1 MPALDFTEIA
11 VPTAGSGRDVFE
23 LFARDVLDLLG
34 FKVLEGPD
42 RGADGGRD
50 LLVEELRTGVG
61 GETRVRW
68 VVSCKHKAH
77 SGGSV
82 NPNDESDIQD
92 RLNTHQCAAFLG
104 FYSTVPSAGLTGKLS
119 GAVGKFE
126 HQIFDPERIERAL
139 LGSADGV
146 RLAKRYFPRSVTA
159 WQATSKGPA
168 RIFAE
173 IADIKCDY
181 CDKSLVA
188 PELHGIVS
196 IWHPYDD
203 TRVNSDRTEHIY
215 FACKGVC
222 DDRLRAPLRAERM
235 IDGWEDIPDLAIPTV
250 YLRWVMSLLNELQGG
265 KTYSDQAFDKMK
277 DLLLNLFPLV
287 CRHPSDQDTER
298 VRALVMRLT
307 ESERMELQR
316 QSSAR
321 NGRADSARRARLVLL
336 LADGFTWAEIR
347 AKLDCPDSYISR
359 WSKRFEAE
367 RLSGLFARH
376 AGRERYKVTE
386 KVEARVLAWTTKR
399 KPADGSTQWSSRKLA
414 AELGGDIS
422 HMTVARIWARHGLKP
437 HWLEGYIA
445 SNDPDFEAKAA
456 DIIGLYLNP
465 PQHAAVFCVDEKT
478 AIQALDRK
486 DPVLPLSPGRAERH
500 GFEYFRHGTLSL
512 YAAFNTKTG
521 EVLGKTAERHTSA
534 EFVAFLTDLVANHPA
549 RKEIHVIA
557 DNLSAH
563 KTKRVDEF
571 LAEHNNVHLHFTPT
585 YSSWLNQ
592 VELWFAKIERDVI
605 ARGVFTSV
613 PDLKRKLMRYIRQY
627 NKNAKPVKWKYFD
640 PSRRITPD
648 SIVTVH

>member
-298 VRALVMRLT
+298 VRAL
-307 ESERMELQR
+307 Q
-316 QSSAR
+316 QIH
-321 NGRADSARRARLVLL
+321 DS
-336 LADGFTWAEIR
+336 
-347 AKLDCPDSYISR
+347 
-359 WSKRFEAE
+359 
-367 RLSGLFARH
+367 
-376 AGRERYKVTE
+376 
-386 KVEARVLAWTTKR
+386 
-399 KPADGSTQWSSRKLA
+399 
-414 AELGGDIS
+414 
-422 HMTVARIWARHGLKP
+422 
-437 HWLEGYIA
+437 
-445 SNDPDFEAKAA
+445 
-456 DIIGLYLNP
+456 
-465 PQHAAVFCVDEKT
+465 
-478 AIQALDRK
+478 
-486 DPVLPLSPGRAERH
+486 
-500 GFEYFRHGTLSL
+500 
-512 YAAFNTKTG
+512 
-521 EVLGKTAERHTSA
+521 
-534 EFVAFLTDLVANHPA
+534 
-549 RKEIHVIA
+549 
-557 DNLSAH
+557 
-563 KTKRVDEF
+563 
-571 LAEHNNVHLHFTPT
+571 
-585 YSSWLNQ
+585 
-592 VELWFAKIERDVI
+592 
-605 ARGVFTSV
+605 
-613 PDLKRKLMRYIRQY
+613 
-627 NKNAKPVKWKYFD
+627 
-640 PSRRITPD
+640 
-648 SIVTVH
+648 